1 MIRSKKF
8 AEDNKNYP
16 QVMDNGETVYLK
28 NRTVYGDTDSAFV
41 CFQCIDGKGNK
52 LTGRAAR
59 AGSIELAVYTE
70 KQIQEKKLRKPQVL
84 EYEKTFDPFI
94 LLSKKRYVGNL
105 YEMNPDKYKRKSM
118 GIVLKRRDNA
128 PRVKVIYGG
137 IIDIIM
143 SQKDFV

>member
-1 MIRSKKF
+1 
-8 AEDNKNYP
+8 
-16 QVMDNGETVYLK
+16 MDNGETIYLK
-28 NRTVYGDTDSAFV
+28 NETVYGDTDSVFV

-52 LTGRAAR
+52 LVGREAR
-59 AGSIELAVYTE
+59 ARSIELAVYTE
-70 KQIQEKKLRKPQVL
+70 KQIQKKKLREPQIL

-128 PRVKVIYGG
+128 PIVKVIYGG
-137 IIDIIM
+137 IIDIIIPKENQ
-143 SQKDFV
+143 SFYNLFKESL